1 MRARIL
7 GTGSYLPEH
16 IMTNDDIAQ
25 LVDTSDEWIRERT
38 GIKKRHL
45 TDQGTVSM
53 AAEAVKKALEAA
65 ATSVEELD
73 MILFATVTPDYLF
86 PSAACQLQD
95 SIGAENAVCMD
106 INAACSG
113 FVFAL
118 NTAASYIQSGIYGK
132 ILVVGAET
140 LSKIV
145 DWEDRSTCILFGDGA
160 GAAVVG
166 ADETGIECM
175 DMGCDGSKG
184 MVLYCEGN
192 PLQNPLVSHTP
203 DGRKMHMDGQAVFK
217 FAIRKVPETIR
228 RVLEKSGTDIKEIDH
243 FIMHQ
248 ANRRILASA
257 AKALKIPNEKMP
269 MNMDG
274 CGNIAAASIPILLD
288 EYSRSGKI
296 KKGDKLILCA
306 FGGGLSWGST
316 LMTW

>member
-25 LVDTSDEWIRERT
+25 LVDTSDDWIRERT
-38 GIKKRHL
+38 GIKRGILPIRNGIH
-45 TDQGTVSM
+45 GGGGR
-53 AAEAVKKALEAA
+53 KKALEAA
-65 ATSVEELD
+65 SVTADELD

-95 SIGAENAVCMD
+95 SIGAANAVCMD

-118 NTAASYIQSGIYGK
+118 NTAASYIQSGLYGK

-160 GAAVVG
+160 GAAVMG

-192 PLQNPLVSHTP
+192 PLQNPLVSHTT

-248 ANRRILASA
+248 ANRRI
-257 AKALKIPNEKMP
+257 P
-269 MNMDG
+269 G
-274 CGNIAAASIPILLD
+274 F
-288 EYSRSGKI
+288 RGKNTEDP
-296 KKGDKLILCA
+296 GMRRCR
-306 FGGGLSWGST
+306 
-316 LMTW
+316 

>member
-1 MRARIL
+1 MKARIL
-7 GTGSYLPEH
+7 GTGSYLPEN
-16 IMTNDDIAQ
+16 IMTNNDIAK
-25 LVDTSDEWIRERT
+25 LVETSDEWIRERT
-38 GIKKRHL
+38 GIKSRHL

-53 AAEAVKKALEAA
+53 AAEASKRAMEAA
-65 ATSVEELD
+65 GTKPDDLD

-86 PSAACQLQD
+86 PSAACQLQSEID
-95 SIGAENAVCMD
+95 AQSAVCMD
-106 INAACSG
+106 LNAACSG
-113 FVFAL
+113 FIFAL
-118 NTAASYIQSGIYGK
+118 NTAAAYVQSGIYQK

-140 LSKIV
+140 LSKII

-166 ADETGIECM
+166 ADETGIEAM

-192 PLQNPLVSHTP
+192 PLQNPLVSQTP
-203 DGRKMHMDGQAVFK
+203 DGQKLRMDGQEVFK
-217 FAIRKVPETIR
+217 FAIRKIPDTIR
-228 RVLEKSGTDIKEIDH
+228 KVLSAGKTTIEDVDH

-248 ANRRILASA
+248 ANQRILASA
-257 AKALKIPNEKMP
+257 AKTLKIPEEKMP
-269 MNMDG
+269 MNMDV

-288 EYSRSGKI
+288 ECSRSGKI
-296 KKGDKLILCA
+296 KKGDKVLLCA